1 MRIALSCNPLGKAN
15 LEKKN
20 MTSAQEKAFAATGC
34 DVRFD
39 NLTRQLFATDA
50 SIYQIEPIGV
60 AFPRSAQQASAVI
73 RAAAD
78 GNISITPRGAGT
90 SLVGNAIGEGL
101 IVDFS
106 RYNRQITDL
115 DLEKRTVRAGAGVVL
130 DQLNAF
136 LKPHGFC
143 FGPDVATS
151 SRATLGGMI
160 ANNSSGAHVP
170 VYGTT
175 ADHVVST
182 EIILVDGRI
191 LKIGPAHNSLGAER
205 EKIDKLIRTCVAE
218 ISERMPPGLL
228 KRWPGYGL
236 ERFLRAPDNLN
247 EILAGSEGTLAA
259 IFSAEL
265 KISLL
270 PREKGL
276 GLIFFASVDE
286 AMQATVEL
294 LDLKPA
300 AIEHIDRPLLDQTK
314 SQLHFQAARDLL
326 ELDSEPCESI
336 LLVEFYDLGSAA
348 TYRRFESADVSAH
361 SKFSNIAERLA
372 LLQSRRLGLRTKILT
387 DPHEMDLVWSVRKAG
402 LSLLTGC
409 IGAAKPVAFI
419 EDAAVRPAQ
428 LPEYVRGLQ
437 SIMKPLGLEASYYG
451 HAASG
456 LLHVRPVLDL
466 HSAADLKKFRQ
477 VADQTSALVRQ
488 FKGSLS
494 AEHGVGTARTEYMRE
509 QLGDELLGVMRE
521 IKRAFDPKNI
531 FNPGKIF
538 EVGSAQRVETNRI
551 DNHLRE
557 NFTKPLELSFT
568 PRLAFAF
575 KDRSFIGNLEQCN
588 GCGGCRKDTPIMCPT
603 FIATGEE
610 IMSTRGRA
618 NIIRAAL
625 EMRFGVRSRRR
636 GIAAF
641 KSADTSAHSKDPLRS
656 AELDAALSNCLS
668 CKGCT
673 PECPSNVN
681 LALLKAEML
690 YARHQRDGLPLRER
704 IFSSVDLLGRLGCA
718 MPSFANAIVDLAPM
732 RAIMEKTL
740 GISAKRSLPHY
751 TSERFDRWFQE
762 RSSVAALYERR
773 TNNATVA
780 DRRYRR
786 GRVILWDDTFVRYH
800 EPHIGIAAVKVLET
814 LGFEVSLVKNRKC
827 CGRPAFSQGNLDAA
841 ARVGKH
847 NVDLLNSAGSQQ
859 STNPPSPSYGAAS
872 NSQLSAPP
880 ILFLEPSC
888 WSMFVDDYRELKI
901 DNAEQVAA
909 RCFLFEKFIDDL
921 LDREPGA
928 LQFKDRPASS
938 GQDQQV
944 NVAIHPHCHAK
955 SLMDPAFMARLVER
969 LPGRKAQ
976 LLDTGCCGMAGAFGA
991 LAEKYELSVQVAA
1004 DLLDKIDKQ
1013 HPDIVVASG
1022 TSCRHQISDL
1032 TNVHPKHMA
1041 ELIADALL

>member
-1 MRIALSCNPLGKAN
+1 
-15 LEKKN
+15 
-20 MTSAQEKAFAATGC
+20 MTSAPERKIKQAGC

-39 NLTRQLFATDA
+39 NLTRQLYATDA
-50 SIYQIEPIGV
+50 SIYQIEPIGA
-60 AFPRSAQQASAVI
+60 AFPKSAQQAAAVI

-78 GNISITPRGAGT
+78 AGVSVVPRGAGT

-106 RYNRQITDL
+106 RHNRQIAEL
-115 DLEKRTVRAGAGVVL
+115 NVENRTVRVGAGVVL

-151 SRATLGGMI
+151 ARATIGGMI

-175 ADHVVST
+175 AAHVVST
-182 EIILVDGRI
+182 EIVLVDGRTVSV
-191 LKIGPAHNSLGAER
+191 GPAHETLRAER
-205 EKIDKLIRTCVAE
+205 EKIDNLIRAQVGQIA
-218 ISERMPPGLL
+218 ERMPPGLL

-236 ERFLRAPDNLN
+236 ERFLHAPNNLN

-265 KISLL
+265 KISPL

-276 GLIFFASVDE
+276 GLIFFTSVAD

-314 SQLHFQAARDLL
+314 GQLHFQAARDLL
-326 ELDSEPCESI
+326 ELDTKPCEAI
-336 LLVEFYDLGSAA
+336 LLVEFYD
-348 TYRRFESADVSAH
+348 DV
-361 SKFSNIAERLA
+361 AEQLSI
-372 LLQSRRLGLRTKILT
+372 LQSRNLGLRTKILT
-387 DPHEMDLVWSVRKAG
+387 DTAEMNLVWSVRKAG
-402 LSLLTGC
+402 LSLLTGRV
-409 IGAAKPVAFI
+409 GAAKPVAFI

-428 LPEYVRGLQ
+428 LPAYVRGLQ

-466 HSAADLKKFRQ
+466 HSASDLKKFRQ
-477 VADQTSALVRQ
+477 VANETSALVRE

-494 AEHGVGTARTEYMRE
+494 AEHGVGIARTEYMRE

-521 IKRAFDPKNI
+521 IKHAFDPKNI

-538 EVGSAQRVETNRI
+538 DDGRHKI

-557 NFTKPLELSFT
+557 NFARPLDLPFV

-588 GCGGCRKDTPIMCPT
+588 GCGGCRKDAPIMCPT
-603 FIATGEE
+603 FIATGDE

-625 EMRFGVRSRRR
+625 EMRTTG
-636 GIAAF
+636 
-641 KSADTSAHSKDPLRS
+641 HDPLRS

-704 IFSSVDLLGRLGCA
+704 IFSSVDSFGRLGCA
-718 MPSFANAIVDLAPM
+718 TPRFANAIIDLTLM
-732 RAIMEKTL
+732 RALMEKAL

-751 TSERFDRWFQE
+751 ASERFDRWFAKHCSGGLQPPNGAH
-762 RSSVAALYERR
+762 RAPLQKK
-773 TNNATVA
+773 
-780 DRRYRR
+780 
-786 GRVILWDDTFVRYH
+786 VILWDDTFVRYH
-800 EPHIGIAAVKVLET
+800 EPQIGIAAVKVLEA
-814 LGFEVSLVKNRKC
+814 LGFEVSLVKDRQC

-841 ARVGKH
+841 AKLGKH
-847 NVDLLNSAGSQQ
+847 NVDLLNAIPASPAWTGS
-859 STNPPSPSYGAAS
+859 T
-872 NSQLSAPP
+872 P
-880 ILFLEPSC
+880 IIFLEPSC
-888 WSMFVDDYRELKI
+888 WSMFVDDYRELNI

-928 LQFKDRPASS
+928 LQFKN
-938 GQDQQV
+938 GQAT
-944 NVAIHPHCHAK
+944 VAIHPHCHAK
-955 SLMDPAFMARLVER
+955 SLMNPAFMARLVER

-991 LAEKYELSVQVAA
+991 LTEKYELSIQVAA
-1004 DLLDKIDKQ
+1004 DLLGKIDER
-1013 HPDIVVASG
+1013 HPDVVVASG

-1032 TNVHPKHMA
+1032 TNVRPKHMA
-1041 ELIADALL
+1041 ELLAEALV